1 MCAIDAFVSADGRS
15 AVCILQ
21 CKRVVDVLP
30 VSVVIRVMNG
40 RAVLHGSVAS
50 VSQTE
55 PFAGLGAFLIYFADD
70 VAVCIAV
77 VHGYCVRSDGIYGWQ
92 QLDEHRCRQRHRE
105 EFGK

>member
-1 MCAIDAFVSADGRS
+1 MRAVDAFVTADGRS
-15 AVCILQ
+15 TVCILQ
-21 CKRVVDVLP
+21 RKRVVDVLP
-30 VSVVIRVMNG
+30 VAVIVRIMNG

-55 PFAGLGAFLIYFADD
+55 PLPGLGALLVCFADD
-70 VAVCIAV
+70 VAVRIAV

-92 QLDEHRCRQRHRE
+92 QLNEHRRRQRHRE